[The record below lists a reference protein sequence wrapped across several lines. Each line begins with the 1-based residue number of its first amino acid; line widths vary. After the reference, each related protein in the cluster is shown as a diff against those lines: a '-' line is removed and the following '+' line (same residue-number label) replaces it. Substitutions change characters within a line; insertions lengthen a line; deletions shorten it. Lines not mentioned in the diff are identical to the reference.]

1 MDLQLLNAQ
10 EHGRMRL
17 GRLPASGPH
26 FVQIVPSEFVA
37 AAAVCPIFLTKN
49 AETGQFYAGAMFGF
63 EPGENLLGPA
73 EVGQALFTP
82 LDIERQGFFVTQ
94 DGDVAIDPR
103 HPRFRSDQGASLFD
117 EQGQPSAATR
127 RLQHVLA
134 QMQAG
139 VIESERFIQ
148 ALLAHKLVE
157 PVDVDLSFDD
167 GKSLSLNGLYTV
179 SLDAVGELDD
189 AAALELFRA
198 GDLQL
203 IYAMNGSLKQVSALA
218 KLRNDKLAA

>member
-1 MDLQLLNAQ
+1 MDPQLLSVQ

-17 GRLPASGPH
+17 GRLPAPGPH

-73 EVGQALFTP
+73 EAGQALFTP

-94 DGDVAIDPR
+94 NGDIAIDPR
-103 HPRFRSDQGASLFD
+103 HPRFRADQGASLFD

-127 RLQHVLA
+127 RIQHVLA

-139 VIESERFIQ
+139 VVESERFIK
-148 ALLAHKLVE
+148 ALLARKLVE
-157 PVDVDLSFDD
+157 PIDVDLSFDD
-167 GKSLSLNGLYTV
+167 GKTLSLNGLYTV
-179 SLDAVGELDD
+179 SLDVLGELDD

-198 GDLQL
+198 SDLRL